1 MNNKEKIAALFS
13 RYGILAI
20 QVSGREIEAKEAVI
34 TIGDEKLSVPIK
46 PVIGFSIKTH
56 ELLDLL
62 ESELKA
68 HIQTQ
73 FRGPGDVILKM
84 LSD

>member
-20 QVSGREIEAKEAVI
+20 QVTGREIEAKEAII

-46 PVIGFSIKTH
+46 PVFGFNLEIR
-56 ELLDLL
+56 ELKELL
-62 ESELKA
+62 ESKLRA

-73 FRGPGDVILKM
+73 FHGPGDVILKM